1 MYLKKKKEIEQNLQ
15 EEDMRIWLT
24 SVQENTPITWNI
36 TPDTIADSKLPNL
49 VFSLML
55 SALYA

>member
-36 TPDTIADSKLPNL
+36 TPDATADSKLLNL